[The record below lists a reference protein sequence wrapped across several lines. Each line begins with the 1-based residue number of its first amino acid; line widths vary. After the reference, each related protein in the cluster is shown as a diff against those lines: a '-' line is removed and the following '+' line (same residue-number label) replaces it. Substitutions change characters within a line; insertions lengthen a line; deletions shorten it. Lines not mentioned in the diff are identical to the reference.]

1 MIYNFNNAAGVFE
14 YLEYQPE
21 FKGRAYLFD
30 GAKVIGNVTL
40 GEDVSVWFNSVI
52 RGDVHYI
59 RIGDRVNIQDLSM
72 LHVTNDKFPLNVGD
86 DVTVGHNV
94 TLHGCTVENGA
105 LIGIGAKVLDGS
117 KVGENSLVAAGAVV
131 REGFSVPPETLVA
144 GVPAKVMRALTD
156 EEIDKISSSAGS
168 YVNYAKS
175 YFNL

>member
-1 MIYNFNNAAGVFE
+1 MIYNFKNAAGVFK
-14 YLEYQPE
+14 YLEYEPE
-21 FKGRAYLFD
+21 FKGRAFLFD
-30 GAKVIGNVTL
+30 GAKIIGNVTL
-40 GEDVSVWFNSVI
+40 GKDVSVWFNSVI

-72 LHVTNDKFPLNVGD
+72 LHVTNDKYPLNIGD

-94 TLHGCTVENGA
+94 TLHGCTVEDGA

-117 KVGENSLVAAGAVV
+117 RIGKNSLVAAGAVV
-131 REGFSVPPETLVA
+131 REGFTVPPGTLVA
-144 GVPAKVMRALTD
+144 GVPAKIRRGLTD
-156 EEIDKISSSAGS
+156 EEISKISSSAES